1 MQLINKKILITG
13 ATSGIGLKLVEKLY
27 QNNNLYII
35 ARNQHKINELQD
47 KFPAIIAYKADLKN
61 IDELQA
67 AVKQFRLETENL
79 DVLINNAAVQ
89 YTPTF
94 IDNDFKFESIND
106 EITTNFTS
114 LCCLCYLLFPLLNRQ
129 SESIILNIN
138 SGLGLVPKTTSAIY
152 CASKGAMN
160 IFSQSL
166 RHQLKD
172 THVNVLQ
179 AFLPLVDTPM
189 TKGRGKSKMAVEKVS
204 TEIIKGIEK
213 TILDH
218 DIGKVKFLRL
228 INRLLPSL
236 AKQMMEKS

>member
-27 QNNNLYII
+27 HNNILYII
-35 ARNQHKINELQD
+35 ARNQYKINELQE
-47 KFPAIIAYKADLKN
+47 KFPAVVVYKVDLKN
-61 IDELQA
+61 IDELQV
-67 AVKQFRLETENL
+67 AVKQLRLETKVL

-89 YTPTF
+89 FPPTF

-114 LCCLCYLLFPLLNRQ
+114 LCCLCYLLFPLLNHQ
-129 SESIILNIN
+129 NEGSILNIN
-138 SGLGLVPKTTSAIY
+138 SGLALVPKTTSAIY
-152 CASKGAMN
+152 CASKGAVN

-166 RHQLKD
+166 RHQLKG
-172 THVNVLQ
+172 TQVNVLQ

-189 TKGRGKSKMAVEKVS
+189 TEGRGKSKMTVEKVS
-204 TEIIKGIEK
+204 TEIIKGIEQ
-213 TILDH
+213 TILEH

-228 INRLLPSL
+228 INRLLPSF
-236 AKQMMEKS
+236 ARKIMEKS